1 MTEKLTFPNPKSRS
15 KILNWKRP
23 EDYVPDYFLDQ
34 ELHKKFPQRN
44 HIIMRNEVKDFY
56 YKDLKIK
63 ERRRL
68 KREYNEMHG
77 IEEDDSI
84 EEYLEDK
91 LQGRIYKKFYQ
102 FVEDNY
108 EYVICP
114 LKDKVKEE
122 NINNDNIIISEK
134 KVLSPS
140 EIILK
145 EKSTDFI
152 KWISSIFQTIN
163 DTNITDYLNVNNLFN
178 ISVYNKINLY

>member
-1 MTEKLTFPNPKSRS
+1 
-15 KILNWKRP
+15 
-23 EDYVPDYFLDQ
+23 
-34 ELHKKFPQRN
+34 
-44 HIIMRNEVKDFY
+44 MRNEVKEFY
-56 YKDLKIK
+56 YKDLKVK
-63 ERRRL
+63 EKRRL

-108 EYVICP
+108 EYVVCP
-114 LKDKVKEE
+114 VKNKVIE
-122 NINNDNIIISEK
+122 NNDNNNNIIISEEK
-134 KVLSPS
+134 KLCPN

-163 DTNITDYLNVNNLFN
+163 DTSITDCFNVN
-178 ISVYNKINLY
+178 I